1 MATKKKSG
9 SGSAKVLA
17 VMRGINISDAPMY
30 SIVDKELL
38 PVAVTRHGIRGT
50 QNVAKKKTDKDAEV
64 SNIQITESAKT
75 HPQATGMH
83 LRFALQVTPLSRLLT
98 ACDSAEVRADIE
110 QFLARAANSEELM
123 ELCRRYARRV
133 FSGSFL
139 WRNLTLAH
147 SLDIHARCAGQT
159 AQSLGERPFEL
170 AERGFSEY
178 TEDEMKLARW
188 LQSSFASQA
197 GLGQGIE
204 VSAKV
209 HFSNAGAFEVYPS
222 QMYVSGK
229 PQGFARPLYKLN
241 PVSPSDLNRARGDKD
256 VHSFMDSINMGQ
268 AAIRD
273 QKVGNAIRTID
284 TWYAPGNVPP
294 IAIEPNGA
302 SLSDNE
308 FHRRPESG
316 NSFFDLLPGIRQL
329 TQDLKPEGSGMQP
342 SPDAMFVLA
351 VFIRGGVFG
360 DASKSGND

>member
-1 MATKKKSG
+1 MATKKKPG

-17 VMRGINISDAPMY
+17 AMRGINISDAPMC
-30 SIVDKELL
+30 SIVGKELL
-38 PVAVTRHGIRGT
+38 PIAVMRHGIRGT
-50 QNVAKKKTDKDAEV
+50 QNVSRKKTDKAAEV

-83 LRFALQVTPLSRLLT
+83 LRFALQVTPLNRLMT
-98 ACDSAEVRADIE
+98 ACDNPQIRADIE
-110 QFLARAANSEELM
+110 QFLAHAATSEELM

-139 WRNLTLAH
+139 WRNLTLAQ
-147 SLDIHARCAGQT
+147 SLDIQASCAGQT
-159 AQSLGERPFEL
+159 AQALGERPFEL
-170 AERGFSEY
+170 AERGFSDY
-178 TEDEMKLARW
+178 TEEEIKLARW
-188 LQSSFASQA
+188 LQSSFAAQA
-197 GLGQGIE
+197 SLGHGIE

-241 PVSPSDLNRARGDKD
+241 PISASEMNRARSDKD
-256 VHSFMDSINMGQ
+256 VHAFMDSIHMGQ

-273 QKVGNAIRTID
+273 QKVGNALRTID
-284 TWYAPGNVPP
+284 TWYASGTVPP

-316 NSFFDLLPGIRQL
+316 NSFFDLLPSIRQL
-329 TQDLKPEGSGMQP
+329 TQDLKPEGGGMPP

-360 DASKSGND
+360 DAGKSDGD